1 MNLHKRFKPSDFIFL
16 TELKMIIPNLH
27 LLIIGKNSEELK
39 ESLIKI
45 KLELD
50 NNQILKINLIRTK
63 VIAF

>member
-1 MNLHKRFKPSDFIFL
+1 
-16 TELKMIIPNLH
+16 MIIPNLH